1 MRLKQATLPDEI
13 DTVRELFREYEAWL
27 GLSLCFQN
35 FAEEL
40 ADLPGRYA
48 PPEGRLLLVFDDG
61 EVAGCIA
68 LRPIDSSIC
77 EMKRLFLRPAFRGKR
92 LGRTMIEHIINEA
105 RSIGY
110 HRMRLDTIPGRMDQ
124 AIALYRSIGFKEID
138 PYYETPV
145 GETLFMELVL

>member
-13 DTVRELFREYEAWL
+13 DTVRELFKEYEAWL